1 MPKNLPIIESSHALL
16 DSDSDVEKILKP
28 KDIRVPRQSNHD
40 MKLNANDSQIAVNK
54 V

>member
-1 MPKNLPIIESSHALL
+1 MPKNLPLIESSHALL

-40 MKLNANDSQIAVNK
+40 MKLNANDS
-54 V
+54 